1 MGDMWFR
8 AVPMVAAGPF
18 ARKGDEVTG
27 NLKVPQP
34 ARRRRGVTLIEAVLY
49 IAVSLGLIVGG
60 LVFYQQAVTSSRTA
74 SLANLLSYLVAETRS
89 AMEESTLQVEGAA
102 FGDYLIAR
110 GSVPASAVDMSF
122 PPMARIRNPWGGVIS
137 IGPVFSGGGAAAGEY
152 VISILMDQIPVS
164 TCTRLVTVN
173 ENGNNIYTTGLTHSI
188 VYETFPGFPLFGTVT
203 LSQAG
208 QACRAA
214 DTNGDGRV
222 VVWQFLKV
230 HVGS

>member
-1 MGDMWFR
+1 MWFR
-8 AVPMVAAGPF
+8 AVPVAVAGRF

-49 IAVSLGLIVGG
+49 VAVSLGLIVGG

-74 SLANLLSYLVAETRS
+74 SFANLLSYLVAETRS

-122 PPMARIRNPWGGVIS
+122 PPMARIRNPWGGVVS
-137 IGPVFSGGGAAAGEY
+137 IGPLFGGGGGAAGEY
-152 VISILMDQIPVS
+152 VISVLTDQIPVS
-164 TCTRLVTVN
+164 TCTRLVTVS
-173 ENGNNIYTTGLTHSI
+173 GNSNINIYSTGVINSF
-188 VYETFPGFPLFGTVT
+188 VYETFPGSPLFGTVT

-214 DTNGDGRV
+214 DTNRDGRV
-222 VVWQFLKV
+222 VVWQFLKL